1 MAWSLV
7 PEMGAPYSCECNYF
21 HGGSMAPHAVDFAA
35 PASEPKLDELAANLR
50 DRNFEVLI
58 VDSPD
63 EAKAAVMARL
73 PNGAEVH
80 AGKSKTLED
89 AGIFQELMES
99 DSYDFI
105 RRRTMKM
112 DRQTQGREIR
122 KLGAAPDFM
131 LGSVQAVTQAGQLV
145 VASASGSQIG
155 PYSAGAGKLILV
167 VGSQKI
173 VPDLETALLRLR
185 EYVMP
190 YEDARLREQMGVGT
204 KLTRVLIM
212 EMDYSPGRTTI
223 VLVRDP
229 IGM

>member
-1 MAWSLV
+1 L
-7 PEMGAPYSCECNYF
+7 APNRD
-21 HGGSMAPHAVDFAA
+21 DFAA
-35 PASEPKLDELAANLR
+35 PASATALDELAVNLR
-50 DRNFEVLI
+50 ERNFEVVI
-58 VDSPD
+58 VDSAE
-63 EAKAAVMARL
+63 EAKVAVLARL
-73 PNGAEVH
+73 PEGAEVH

-89 AGIFQELMES
+89 AGIFKELMDS
-99 DSYDFI
+99 DHYEFI
-105 RRRTMKM
+105 RKRTMKM
-112 DRQTQGREIR
+112 DRQTQLRDIR
-122 KLGAAPDFM
+122 KLSAAPDFM
-131 LGSVQAVTQAGQLV
+131 LGSVQAVTRAGQLI

-173 VPDLETALLRLR
+173 VPDLETAMRRLR

-204 KLTRVLIM
+204 KLARVLII

>member
-1 MAWSLV
+1 MATHAIDFSL
-7 PEMGAPYSCECNYF
+7 
-21 HGGSMAPHAVDFAA
+21 
-35 PASEPKLDELAANLR
+35 PASAAALDKLAANLR
-50 DRNFEVLI
+50 ERNFEVLI
-58 VDSPD
+58 VDSAA
-63 EAKAAVMARL
+63 EAKAAVVARL
-73 PNGAEVH
+73 PQGAEVH
-80 AGKSKTLED
+80 TGKSKTLED
-89 AGIFQELMES
+89 AGIFKELMES
-99 DSYDFI
+99 DGYDFI

-122 KLGAAPDFM
+122 KLSAAPDFM
-131 LGSVQAVTQAGQLV
+131 LGSVQAVTRAGQLV

-173 VPDLETALLRLR
+173 VPDLDTALRRLR

-190 YEDARLREQMGVGT
+190 YEDARLREQMGIGT
-204 KLTRVLIM
+204 KLTRILIM
-212 EMDYSPGRTTI
+212 EMDFSPGRTTI

>member
-1 MAWSLV
+1 MANHEL
-7 PEMGAPYSCECNYF
+7 
-21 HGGSMAPHAVDFAA
+21 DFAA
-35 PASEPKLDELAANLR
+35 PASAAGLDELAANLR
-50 DRNFEVLI
+50 ERNFEVVI
-58 VDSPD
+58 VDTAAA
-63 EAKAAVMARL
+63 AKAAVMARL
-73 PNGAEVH
+73 PEGAEVYS
-80 AGKSKTLED
+80 GKSKTLED
-89 AGIFQELMES
+89 AGIFKELMES
-99 DSYDFI
+99 DKYDFI

-122 KLGAAPDFM
+122 KLSAAPDFM

-173 VPDLETALLRLR
+173 VPDLETALRRLR
-185 EYVMP
+185 DYVMP
-190 YEDARLREQMGVGT
+190 YEDMRLREQMGVGT
-204 KLTRVLIM
+204 KLARVLIM